1 MSSVDADIQS
11 LIARRSA
18 SVQSLTNEL
27 VALVRAMRP
36 DFRPRVAFGWNTIN
50 FHHATGFICAV
61 YPASDHVSLIFQD
74 GRLLDSP
81 LLKDDGKVKRVRWI
95 PLRPGDEVPVD
106 DIGIL
111 LAEAVALRS

>member
-1 MSSVDADIQS
+1 MSSSDADIET
-11 LIARRSA
+11 LIARRA
-18 SVQSLTNEL
+18 PEVRTL
-27 VALVRAMRP
+27 ARDLVRLVQAMRP
-36 DFRPRVAFGWNTIN
+36 DFRTRVAFGWNTVN
-50 FHHATGFICAV
+50 FHHASGFICAV

-95 PLRPGDEVPVD
+95 PFRPGEELPVD

-111 LAEAVALRS
+111 MAEAVALRS